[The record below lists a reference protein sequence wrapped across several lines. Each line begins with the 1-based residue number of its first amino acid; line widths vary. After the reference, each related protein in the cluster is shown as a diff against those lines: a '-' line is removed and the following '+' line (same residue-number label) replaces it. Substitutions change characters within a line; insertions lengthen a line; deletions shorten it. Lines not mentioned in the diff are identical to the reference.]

1 MENAIESMARIRGG
15 ERKMSCHCR
24 RDEAQI
30 NVMDVEMTEFGF
42 EWIKYCEQ
50 CEWSVICNV
59 AVDWEYVEEVANT

>member
-1 MENAIESMARIRGG
+1 
-15 ERKMSCHCR
+15 MSCHCR